1 VHAVRR
7 RNLSLGP
14 ALFEEGLAQVLS
26 GSDGFPLYVLYP
38 HGEPSIGVLELLA
51 LPREELNNYYPTA
64 ESFVSWLWETHGQP
78 TLMAFMNDPRLP
90 DDEMVPLLFEERFG
104 QSLAEAEQAWSVDD
118 RPDPIWGAPCLPE
131 LTYALADGPVEVSG
145 DFDCREPTV
154 YGASSSMALWSM
166 CLDVP
171 ETTRIRISFEADHGR
186 FQVLSREPCDVGAA
200 GAEAYRDK
208 YLEAGDV
215 LEEDIVGCRFQMFL
229 FSQEPGFPPT
239 SYTIRIEEVQG

>member
-1 VHAVRR
+1 
-7 RNLSLGP
+7 
-14 ALFEEGLAQVLS
+14 
-26 GSDGFPLYVLYP
+26 
-38 HGEPSIGVLELLA
+38 
-51 LPREELNNYYPTA
+51 
-64 ESFVSWLWETHGQP
+64 
-78 TLMAFMNDPRLP
+78 
-90 DDEMVPLLFEERFG
+90 
-104 QSLAEAEQAWSVDD
+104 
-118 RPDPIWGAPCLPE
+118 
-131 LTYALADGPVEVSG
+131 
-145 DFDCREPTV
+145 
-154 YGASSSMALWSM
+154 MALWSM